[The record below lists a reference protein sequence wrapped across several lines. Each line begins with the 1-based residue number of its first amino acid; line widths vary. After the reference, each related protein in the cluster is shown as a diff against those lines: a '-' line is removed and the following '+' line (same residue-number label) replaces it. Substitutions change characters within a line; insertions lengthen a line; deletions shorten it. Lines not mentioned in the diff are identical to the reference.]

1 MSYFRFVVYWFGCFI
16 LLSVLS
22 LGLIYMY
29 DPMQIFH
36 KPYFRETTFLMDM
49 RRQALGIIKH
59 YDFDSYILGTSMLE
73 NTSAKE
79 ANEKLGG
86 NWVNISLSGSVFN
99 ERAVILNYLFAH
111 KQPQSILYSLDG
123 SAVVN
128 ARLKNV
134 DSFGYLYDDDTFNDI
149 KVYLNKKTI
158 ICALTFSEKEEC
170 IGKTFDGDS
179 IVSWIIYEKIRK
191 GFGGIENLIKY
202 DKHSQDQY
210 TIDRLKYYQSNV
222 LNSQNIVDI
231 SKQKEYIQKYL
242 LSFMEKYPQTHF
254 YIIIP
259 AYSRLF
265 YRKEMEKGYFK
276 NNSIYFYTW
285 KEILTWLIK
294 ETSHYSNVTF
304 YGFDTLDYADN
315 IANYKD
321 STHYNIDM
329 NSLQLDSIQNKKH
342 ILTPDNIES
351 YFDIFEQKIQDY
363 DLTPLINII
372 KDSKILEK

>member
-1 MSYFRFVVYWFGCFI
+1 
-16 LLSVLS
+16 
-22 LGLIYMY
+22 
-29 DPMQIFH
+29 
-36 KPYFRETTFLMDM
+36 
-49 RRQALGIIKH
+49 
-59 YDFDSYILGTSMLE
+59 
-73 NTSAKE
+73 
-79 ANEKLGG
+79 
-86 NWVNISLSGSVFN
+86 
-99 ERAVILNYLFAH
+99 
-111 KQPQSILYSLDG
+111 
-123 SAVVN
+123 
-128 ARLKNV
+128 
-134 DSFGYLYDDDTFNDI
+134 
-149 KVYLNKKTI
+149 
-158 ICALTFSEKEEC
+158 
-170 IGKTFDGDS
+170 
-179 IVSWIIYEKIRK
+179 
-191 GFGGIENLIKY
+191 
-202 DKHSQDQY
+202 
-210 TIDRLKYYQSNV
+210 
-222 LNSQNIVDI
+222 
-231 SKQKEYIQKYL
+231 
-242 LSFMEKYPQTHF
+242 MEKYPQTHF